1 MSSTDTLPARARHP
15 DGVRYTRRCHAGRAT
30 QRCHPQNGCKP
41 AQNERVRPFRK
52 PHALLTPLPH
62 PHPNH
67 SLLNDYLQRRGGRD
81 MHAVE
86 LFFEERDA
94 TAPRAPVTTQAMDRR
109 PREARAMYRA
119 AASLKYREA
128 SALYPAG
135 MQAASGLEVGRS
147 RWHAHKEDAKKE
159 ACGALLRL
167 LEAHERLFPTRAEQ
181 AEELAMAE
189 ASMALV
195 LLRGAQ
201 MLAGS
206 ACDPDGTRRA
216 QLAHISSLLHS
227 PSLWADLAAGMS
239 ERAALAGAA
248 PKPPLLA
255 QLELELG
262 EEECAQGDPGA
273 RLQKWVATEL
283 RSAGGNAYVAADTVL
298 PTLGLV
304 AQAEIDAFHRDNDR
318 L

>member
-15 DGVRYTRRCHAGRAT
+15 DGV
-30 QRCHPQNGCKP
+30 
-41 AQNERVRPFRK
+41 
-52 PHALLTPLPH
+52 
-62 PHPNH
+62 

-206 ACDPDGTRRA
+206 GDPDGTRRA